1 MSAGRRISF
10 RSSARSSAVIAG
22 QFSGR
27 ARIYFPG
34 GRGTA
39 AELLCEHR
47 IHRMGTDY
55 TENAEL
61 LLIVF

>member
-1 MSAGRRISF
+1 MSADRQTCF
-10 RSSARSSAVIAG
+10 RSSARSSVETVG

-27 ARIYFPG
+27 ARIFLAG